1 MTAVHPTTPPSFR
14 RVAYNTA
21 ATSSNKTHDDA
32 GARELGYRAALVPGI
47 TVYAYLTE
55 LAVAAWGD
63 EWLAHGGASL
73 TLPRP
78 VFEGE
83 ELLCTATPSTER
95 DGALELM
102 AAGAQDGTARARA
115 RVWLRMPDEALP
127 IDRVPDPAAPTGS
140 ALPPL
145 SAGNVP
151 LDTPMIALLEQITPE
166 IAARWASDAGDMG
179 QATGGS
185 PKHVHPAWA
194 ASRQAGLL
202 RHNFAMG
209 PSIHAASEIANL
221 RPCPV
226 TGAYETRGVIR
237 REWER
242 NGHHYLLMDTIV
254 LADGE
259 PVTAVRHTSIF
270 QPRASAR

>member
-1 MTAVHPTTPPSFR
+1 MTAVHPAVPPSFR
-14 RVAYNTA
+14 RVAHNTA
-21 ATSSNKTHDDA
+21 AASSNKTHDDA

-63 EWLAHGGASL
+63 DWLTRGGASL

-83 ELLCTATPSTER
+83 ELLCSATPSTER
-95 DGALELM
+95 DGALELV
-102 AAGAQDGTARARA
+102 AAGAEDGVARARA
-115 RVWLRMPDEALP
+115 RVWLRAGDEPLP
-127 IDRVPDPAAPTGS
+127 VDPVPDPATPAGG

-145 SAGNVP
+145 RAGSVP
-151 LDTPMIALLEQITPE
+151 LDTPMVALVEQMTPE
-166 IAARWASDAGDMG
+166 IAAEWAAGAGDDG
-179 QATGGS
+179 RASGGS
-185 PKHVHPAWA
+185 ATHVHPAWA
-194 ASRQAGLL
+194 TSRQAHLL
-202 RHNFAMG
+202 RRNFAMG

-221 RPCPV
+221 RPGP
-226 TGAYETRGVIR
+226 TTATYETRGVIR

-242 NGHHYLLMDTIV
+242 NGHHYLLLDTVV
-254 LADGE
+254 LAGGE

-270 QPRASAR
+270 QPRAAGQ